1 MVARFQKTCEVGV
14 AHMKNSGN
22 GDKKIKYRGKLA
34 IYRHNFILCRIIES
48 IKLYLPLRHDLR
60 DPSPGPGP
68 GQLRVRP

>member
-48 IKLYLPLRHDLR
+48 KKTLS
-60 DPSPGPGP
+60 PS
-68 GQLRVRP
+68 QT